1 MKRLRRGL
9 TQGSTP
15 TPGTAQSLP
24 GCDSSS
30 PALPLCLSLFFPH
43 IKLQCCSLCWHCS
56 HIQVTRSWS
65 PSLFVFSIVFFFS
78 SLSTRALCGNTFTPA
93 PVPYSFCQAVWSWL
107 ISNPREF
114 MSPVGFQET
123 LHAGNKL
130 LSPFHEKWFLILKVP
145 SNPAQVCALSSHI

>member
-1 MKRLRRGL
+1 MRQPMKRLRRGL

-65 PSLFVFSIVFFFS
+65 PSLFVFSIVFFFFFFPFHQGSLWEHLYS
-78 SLSTRALCGNTFTPA
+78 SSCSLFLLSGCMVMVNIQPQRVYEPCGLPGNSPCRKQA
-93 PVPYSFCQAVWSWL
+93 PVTIP
-107 ISNPREF
+107 
-114 MSPVGFQET
+114 
-123 LHAGNKL
+123 
-130 LSPFHEKWFLILKVP
+130 
-145 SNPAQVCALSSHI
+145 